1 MSDYIAARV
10 KQLREATVLMNEN
23 LRAEELK
30 SKQRSAIQREPHD
43 KKQQRIKDFVLILCL
58 GEPL

>member
-10 KQLREATVLMNEN
+10 KQLQEAIVLMNEN

-30 SKQRSAIQREPHD
+30 SKQRSAIQREPHEFFL
-43 KKQQRIKDFVLILCL
+43 QRIKDLYSYC
-58 GEPL
+58 G